1 MKALLLTKTSIKNPQ
16 FEIREVET
24 PLPKENE
31 VQIKISHFGI
41 NFADVMAGRG
51 SYRGTPPLPAI
62 IGYESIGIIS
72 AVGNNTDSN
81 LIGKKVLA
89 FTRFGS
95 YAEYVCTRSDA
106 VIPIPENIN
115 ETDALALATQY
126 STAWYACAEMIHL
139 SKGDNVLIH
148 SAAGGVGTA
157 LTQIC
162 KWKGCHVIGL
172 TGNDE
177 KVEYIKNNGADLVI
191 NYKKKNYAEEIKKQY
206 PNGIQATFNAVAGS
220 TFKKDKSILGVGGRI
235 ILFGAAER
243 TNSTFGFFADLK
255 LLFQVGFFSPLFLMM
270 KTQGIIGFNM
280 LEVADKE
287 PLVLK
292 RCLENVSQLTKEG
305 VLKPHT
311 SKIFNSN
318 ELLAAHQYLLN
329 GKNVGKVGVKW

>member
-1 MKALLLTKTSIKNPQ
+1 MKALLLTQTSIKNPQ
-16 FEIREVET
+16 FEIRELET

-31 VQIKISHFGI
+31 VQIKVSHFGI

-62 IGYESIGIIS
+62 LGYESIGTVS
-72 AVGNNTDSN
+72 AVGKNSDNS

-95 YAEYVCTRSDA
+95 YAEYVCTRNDA
-106 VIPIPENIN
+106 IVPIPENIN
-115 ETDALALATQY
+115 DVDALALATQY

-139 SKGDNVLIH
+139 AKGDTVLIH

-157 LTQIC
+157 LTQLC
-162 KWKGCHVIGL
+162 KWKECQIIGL
-172 TGNDE
+172 TSNDN
-177 KVEYIKNNGADLVI
+177 KIEYIKNNGADLVI
-191 NYKKKNYAEEIKKQY
+191 NYKKMNYAEEVKKIV
-206 PNGIQATFNAVAGS
+206 PNGVQATFNAVAGS

-235 ILFGAAER
+235 VLFGAAER

-270 KTQGIIGFNM
+270 KTQGVIGFNM

-292 RCLENVSQLTKEG
+292 RCLDNVSQLTIDG
-305 VLKPHT
+305 VLKPHS
-311 SKIFNSN
+311 SKIFEAN
-318 ELLAAHQYLLN
+318 ELLAAHQYLLD
-329 GKNVGKVGVKW
+329 GKNLGKIGVKW